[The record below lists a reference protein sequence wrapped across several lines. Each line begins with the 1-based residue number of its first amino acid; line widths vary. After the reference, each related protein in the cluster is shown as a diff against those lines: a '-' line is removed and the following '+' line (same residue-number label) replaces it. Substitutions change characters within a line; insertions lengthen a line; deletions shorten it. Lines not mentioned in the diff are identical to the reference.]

1 MIPDMS
7 AGPERRM
14 RGHATLRAAITLLRT
29 VIAPHSHCFVLSIR
43 FAVHNTPGECVRAIQ
58 LGFFAKKTLLRIAV
72 KKNSSFRR
80 GCTVT
85 THYRGRAC
93 DINFID
99 LIRR

>member
-14 RGHATLRAAITLLRT
+14 RGHATLRAAITLFRT

-58 LGFFAKKTLLRIAV
+58 LGFFAKKNTASHCRE
-72 KKNSSFRR
+72 KNLEFQAGLYCNDPLQRQS
-80 GCTVT
+80 
-85 THYRGRAC
+85 
-93 DINFID
+93 
-99 LIRR
+99 L